1 MFKLDSGF
9 RKNFQNSN
17 LIKLKFLFLLH
28 SYFPVNFS
36 PYMSHV
42 TSKMYRARID
52 TVVLGSEVTCQD
64 SLTRRHVLESSGS
77 DLGPGVLYI
86 TASLPEVFSRVHGK
100 NCFWV
105 WAGTSYIVARC
116 IIYYKQKT
124 KMKQADEL

>member
-1 MFKLDSGF
+1 MFIFDSGF

-28 SYFPVNFS
+28 SYFPIKFS
-36 PYMSHV
+36 LYKSHV

-52 TVVLGSEVTCQD
+52 TIVLGSKVTCQD
-64 SLTRRHVLESSGS
+64 SLAECHVLGS
-77 DLGPGVLYI
+77 LGVDLGPVMLYI

-105 WAGTSYIVARC
+105 WTGTRYIVARC
-116 IIYYKQKT
+116 IIYHK
-124 KMKQADEL
+124 